1 MNEAAA
7 QDAVALLFR
16 HVLQQRMLE
25 VFPRGA
31 RLLDLLGDVDA
42 EDGVFDGAYAGTPG
56 LDGAD
61 PAALAAVLERAL
73 RPGSPVV
80 LTLPGPRPLPRMLR
94 RALSGEGDRPV
105 ARPTVAELRLAF
117 GARFEWSR
125 SFALGVLVPPPGDTW
140 VRDHPQAFGVLAAAE
155 RSVRARPLFRALGER
170 IVLEGRLR

>member
-16 HVLQQRMLE
+16 HVLEQRLRE
-25 VFPRGA
+25 VFPPGA

-42 EDGVFDGAYAGTPG
+42 EEGVFDGAHAGTPG

-94 RALSGEGDRPV
+94 RALTGEGDRRV
-105 ARPTVAELRLAF
+105 ARPTVEELRLAF
-117 GARFEWSR
+117 GPRFEWLR
-125 SFALGVLVPPPGDTW
+125 SFALGVLVPPPGDLW

-155 RSVRARPLFRALGER
+155 RAVRARPVFRALGELV
-170 IVLEGRLR
+170 VLEGRIR